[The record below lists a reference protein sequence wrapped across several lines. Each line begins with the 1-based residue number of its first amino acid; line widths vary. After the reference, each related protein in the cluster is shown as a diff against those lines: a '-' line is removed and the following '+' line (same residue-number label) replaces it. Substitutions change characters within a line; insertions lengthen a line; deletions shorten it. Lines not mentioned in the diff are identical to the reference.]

1 MPRKT
6 PKSDASP
13 PPAAAVV
20 PAVLPEAKGA
30 SGHSHAHLPHFDGLL
45 QKIKQR
51 NVGRVA
57 ILYIVVSYLIL
68 EPFEMFFHL
77 LDLPVWTGRTAVA
90 LVVLGFPVA
99 LFFAWIYEVTPTGLK
114 PSAEVDPQQSIAR
127 QTGRKLDYAII
138 SVLAVALVYFVAD
151 KFWFSKH
158 VAVVTSTATVGPV
171 AVSVPI
177 VPLIPEKSV
186 AVLPFVDMSEKKD
199 QEYFSDGLSEEL
211 IDMLTKVPDLRVPA
225 RTSSFYFK
233 GKQTTIADI
242 AKMLSVAH
250 VLEGSVRKSGNKLR
264 VTAQLIRVDTGYHLW
279 SQTFDRDAGDIFR
292 IQDDI
297 SNAVVGALKVS
308 LGTLATPHSKGTSNE
323 DAYDLYL
330 LAKSNYDGAN
340 SKDDFQKIVD
350 QLNEAIR
357 LDPSFGRAWA
367 LLSGTLSAMGGFG
380 FIDPTT
386 AFNDARSAALKGIA
400 LSPKEPDGHRVLA
413 KVLYLHDWDWE
424 RADSEMYQA
433 LSLAPDDPA
442 NLTAASIVA
451 SILGRANVAAEYST
465 RAVLKDPLSSV
476 SWDQL
481 GEDQMYA
488 GNLAEAVAALR
499 QAQELNPAY
508 PNAHWNLG
516 VALLVSGK
524 PTEALAEFE
533 RDPDDDDRSA
543 GRALVYPS
551 LGRTAAADSA
561 LRQFE
566 AAAAKA
572 GEGSAYV
579 TAAIH
584 AYRGERD
591 QAFAW
596 LDRAYQRRAPD
607 CSTVK
612 LDPLLRNL
620 RTDPRFKAF
629 LRKMKLPE

>member
-6 PKSDASP
+6 PKSDASQ
-13 PPAAAVV
+13 PPAAHGIPADPPDVV
-20 PAVLPEAKGA
+20 KGVS
-30 SGHSHAHLPHFDGLL
+30 SGHPHAHLPHFDGLL

-90 LVVLGFPVA
+90 LMVLGFPVA

-127 QTGRKLDYAII
+127 HTGRKLDRAII
-138 SVLAVALVYFVAD
+138 AVLAVALVYFVAD
-151 KFWFSKH
+151 KFWISKR
-158 VAVVTSTATVGPV
+158 VAAAAPSATAAPAALSAPVVPV
-171 AVSVPI
+171 
-177 VPLIPEKSV
+177 IPEKSV

-211 IDMLTKVPDLRVPA
+211 IDMLSKVLDLRVPA

-264 VTAQLIRVDTGYHLW
+264 VTAQLIRVDTGYHVW
-279 SQTFDRDAGDIFR
+279 SQTFDRDAGDIFQ

-297 SNAVVGALKVS
+297 SNAVVDALKVS
-308 LGTLATPHSKGTSNE
+308 LGAVAAPHSDSTSNK

-330 LAKSNYDGAN
+330 LAKSNYDGAD
-340 SKDDFQKIVD
+340 SKEDFQKIID
-350 QLNEAIR
+350 QLREAIG

-367 LLSGTLSAMGGFG
+367 LLSGTLSTMGGFG
-380 FIDPTT
+380 FMETT
-386 AFNDARSAALKGIA
+386 KAFNDARSAALRGIV
-400 LSPKEPDGHRVLA
+400 LSAQEPDGHRALA
-413 KVLYLHDWDWE
+413 KVLYLHDWEWE
-424 RADSEMYQA
+424 RAESEMNQA
-433 LSLAPDDPA
+433 ISLAPDDPA

-451 SILGRANVAAEYST
+451 SILGRADVAVQYST
-465 RAVLKDPLSSV
+465 RAVAKDPLSSV

-481 GEDQMYA
+481 GDDQMYA
-488 GNLAEAVAALR
+488 GNLAEGVAALR
-499 QAQELNPAY
+499 RAQELNPAY
-508 PNAHWNLG
+508 PEAHWNLG
-516 VALLVSGK
+516 VALILSGK
-524 PTEALAEFE
+524 QSEALAEFQ
-533 RDPDDDDRSA
+533 RDPDDDERIA
-543 GRALVYPS
+543 GLALAYHAMGRA
-551 LGRTAAADSA
+551 GEADAA
-561 LRQFE
+561 LRKTQ
-566 AAAAKA
+566 AAAAKY
-572 GEGSAYV
+572 GAYTV
-579 TAAIH
+579 AEIH

-596 LDRAYQRRAPD
+596 LTRAYEQREPN
-607 CSTVK
+607 CSIAI
-612 LDPLLRNL
+612 LDPLLKNVRA
-620 RTDPRFKAF
+620 DPRYKAF

>member
-6 PKSDASP
+6 PKSDGSQ
-13 PPAAAVV
+13 PPAAPVIPVV
-20 PAVLPEAKGA
+20 PPDVVKGI
-30 SGHSHAHLPHFDGLL
+30 SPGHPHVHLPHFDGFL

-90 LVVLGFPVA
+90 LMVLGFPVA
-99 LFFAWIYEVTPTGLK
+99 LLFAWIYEITPTGIK
-114 PSAEVDPQQSIAR
+114 PSTDVDPQQSIAR
-127 QTGRKLDYAII
+127 QTGRKLDRAII
-138 SVLAVALVYFVAD
+138 AVLAVALIYFVAD
-151 KFWFSKH
+151 KFWLSKR
-158 VAVVTSTATVGPV
+158 VAVMTPAATLAPV

-177 VPLIPEKSV
+177 VPVIPEKSV

-211 IDMLTKVPDLRVPA
+211 IDMLTKIPDLRVPA

-242 AKMLSVAH
+242 AKMLSVTH

-279 SQTFDRDAGDIFR
+279 SQTFDRDAGDIFQ

-308 LGTLATPHSKGTSNE
+308 LGALVAPHSDGTSNK

-340 SKDDFQKIVD
+340 SKEDFQKIVD

-367 LLSGTLSAMGGFG
+367 FLSGTLSTMGGFG
-380 FIDPTT
+380 LLDATI
-386 AFNDARSAALKGIA
+386 AFNDARSAALKGVA
-400 LSPKEPDGHRVLA
+400 LSPKEPDGHRALA

-424 RADSEMYQA
+424 RAESEMNQA
-433 LSLAPDDPA
+433 LSFAPEDPA
-442 NLTAASIVA
+442 NLTAASVIA
-451 SILGRANVAAEYST
+451 SILGRANVAVRYST
-465 RAVLKDPLSSV
+465 RAVAKDPLSSV

-488 GNLAEAVAALR
+488 GNTAEAIAALR
-499 QAQELNPAY
+499 RAQELNPSY
-508 PNAHWNLG
+508 PNAHFNLG
-516 VALLVSGK
+516 VALLLSGK

-533 RDPDDDDRSA
+533 RDADDDDRTA
-543 GRALVYPS
+543 GRALAYYS
-551 LGRTAAADSA
+551 MRRTEEADAA
-561 LRQFE
+561 LRKTE
-566 AAAAKA
+566 SAAETGGAFTT
-572 GEGSAYV
+572 SQ
-579 TAAIH
+579 IH

-596 LDRAYQRRAPD
+596 LNRAYQRREPD
-607 CSTVK
+607 CSILKV
-612 LDPLLRNL
+612 DPLLENL

>member
-1 MPRKT
+1 
-6 PKSDASP
+6 
-13 PPAAAVV
+13 
-20 PAVLPEAKGA
+20 
-30 SGHSHAHLPHFDGLL
+30 
-45 QKIKQR
+45 
-51 NVGRVA
+51 VA

-90 LVVLGFPVA
+90 LMVLGFPVA
-99 LFFAWIYEVTPTGLK
+99 LLFAWIYEITPTGIK
-114 PSAEVDPQQSIAR
+114 PSTDVDPQQSIAR
-127 QTGRKLDYAII
+127 QTGRKLDRAII
-138 SVLAVALVYFVAD
+138 AVLAVALIYFVAD
-151 KFWFSKH
+151 KFWLSKR
-158 VAVVTSTATVGPV
+158 VAVMTPAATLAPV

-177 VPLIPEKSV
+177 VPVIPEKSV

-211 IDMLTKVPDLRVPA
+211 IDMLTKIPDLRVPA

-242 AKMLSVAH
+242 AKMLSVTH

-279 SQTFDRDAGDIFR
+279 SQTFDRDAGDIFQ

-308 LGTLATPHSKGTSNE
+308 LGALVAPHSDGTSNK

-340 SKDDFQKIVD
+340 SKEDFQKIVD

-367 LLSGTLSAMGGFG
+367 FLSGTLSTMGGFG
-380 FIDPTT
+380 LLDATI
-386 AFNDARSAALKGIA
+386 AFNDARSAALKGVA
-400 LSPKEPDGHRVLA
+400 LSPKEPDGHRALA

-424 RADSEMYQA
+424 RAESEMNQA
-433 LSLAPDDPA
+433 LSFAPEDPA
-442 NLTAASIVA
+442 NLTAASVIA
-451 SILGRANVAAEYST
+451 SILGRANVAVRYST
-465 RAVLKDPLSSV
+465 RAVAKDPLSSV

-488 GNLAEAVAALR
+488 GNTAEAIAALR
-499 QAQELNPAY
+499 RAQELNPSY
-508 PNAHWNLG
+508 PNAHFNLG
-516 VALLVSGK
+516 VALLLSGK

-533 RDPDDDDRSA
+533 RDADDDDRTA
-543 GRALVYPS
+543 GRALAYYS
-551 LGRTAAADSA
+551 MRRTEEADAA
-561 LRQFE
+561 LRKTE
-566 AAAAKA
+566 SAAETGGAFTT
-572 GEGSAYV
+572 SQ
-579 TAAIH
+579 IH

-596 LDRAYQRRAPD
+596 LNRAYQRREPD
-607 CSTVK
+607 CSILKV
-612 LDPLLRNL
+612 DPLLENL